1 MCQLDPGLSSPALA
15 YQGGVRV
22 NIVTHAY
29 LVLGTE
35 LRAVCVL
42 DKHHTLSSPSSA
54 ALGLQ
59 SEAVPYF
66 SGEIPVS
73 HLVSL

>member
-1 MCQLDPGLSSPALA
+1 MS
-15 YQGGVRV
+15 
-22 NIVTHAY
+22 IVTHAY

-35 LRAVCVL
+35 LRAICVL
-42 DKHHTLSSPSSA
+42 DKHHTLSSPSSV
-54 ALGLQ
+54 ALDLQ

-66 SGEIPVS
+66 RGDIPVS